1 MQDREK
7 FTQNAIL
14 VQIEL
19 FKLKTKNSQTNSLSE
34 FKELALSSGAEI
46 FGEVI
51 GKQDRPSAKFYLKQ
65 GKAEEVKNIVQAKK
79 AELVIFNH
87 DLSPSQERNLEK
99 FLGARV
105 LDRTGL
111 ILDIFARR
119 A

>member
-51 GKQDRPSAKFYLKQ
+51 GKQD
-65 GKAEEVKNIVQAKK
+65 
-79 AELVIFNH
+79 
-87 DLSPSQERNLEK
+87 
-99 FLGARV
+99 
-105 LDRTGL
+105 
-111 ILDIFARR
+111 
-119 A
+119 

>member
-19 FKLKTKNSQTNSLSE
+19 FKLKTKNSQTDSLSE

-46 FGEVI
+46 FCEVI

-65 GKAEEVKNIVQAKK
+65 GKAEEIKNIVPVSYTHLTLPTKRI
-79 AELVIFNH
+79 V
-87 DLSPSQERNLEK
+87 
-99 FLGARV
+99 
-105 LDRTGL
+105 
-111 ILDIFARR
+111 
-119 A
+119 